1 VAPPLLD
8 DIFFG
13 VPITQKIKN
22 AYNGL
27 KSKVSKGLSYFKGV
41 SAGGEEFTHKLD
53 KLLAAANASA
63 KRPEFHH
70 GTLRQVVDKLSGSR
84 PFLLYLSG
92 GDDQISKQ
100 FETFVLTQDEII
112 TTMVSYY

>member
-1 VAPPLLD
+1 MLFGNRQMFFSHGGGFDFGQGRNPSASSSFPYQRDYSYRAQNEHVAPPLLD

-41 SAGGEEFTHKLD
+41 SAGGEEFTNKLD
-53 KLLAAANASA
+53 KLLAAANA
-63 KRPEFHH
+63 
-70 GTLRQVVDKLSGSR
+70 
-84 PFLLYLSG
+84 
-92 GDDQISKQ
+92 
-100 FETFVLTQDEII
+100 
-112 TTMVSYY
+112 